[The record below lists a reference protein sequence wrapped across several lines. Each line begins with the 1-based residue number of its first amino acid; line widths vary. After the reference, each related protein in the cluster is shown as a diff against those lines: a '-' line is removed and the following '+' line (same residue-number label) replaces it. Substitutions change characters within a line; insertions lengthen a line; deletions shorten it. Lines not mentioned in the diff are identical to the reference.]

1 MDLELTEVSF
11 KYRPPK
17 PPPYPAMARR
27 ARIQGLV
34 VVQVMVGADGVPISA
49 VALEGPVQLRAAAM
63 ADAMT
68 WRINPPTLSGIPQV
82 SRIKITYN
90 FQLGQ

>member
-1 MDLELTEVSF
+1 MDLAFTEVSF
-11 KYRPPK
+11 KYRPAK
-17 PPPYPAMARR
+17 PPPYPAMAKS

-34 VVQVMVGADGVPISA
+34 VVQVLVGVDGVPISA
-49 VALEGPVQLRAAAM
+49 TALEGPAQLRAAAM
-63 ADAMT
+63 SDAMT
-68 WRINPPTLSGIPQV
+68 WRINPPTLNGFPQV